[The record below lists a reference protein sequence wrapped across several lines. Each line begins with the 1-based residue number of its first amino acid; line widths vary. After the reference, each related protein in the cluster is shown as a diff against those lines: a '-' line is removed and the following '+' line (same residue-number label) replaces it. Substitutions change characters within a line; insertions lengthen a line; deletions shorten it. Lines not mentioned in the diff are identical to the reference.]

1 MIILTTFAG
10 WLSEQNTRQDA
21 VGEIARLWA
30 QISPGRTHSLVG
42 VTKAITEHAEQAGMT
57 WVPDAMAATAE
68 EFRVWKVNPEAASTA
83 SPQTRSQ
90 LDRIEAM
97 LARLLDNL
105 GIPLE
110 DPPQLVGTEQTG
122 VVVTL
127 HEGGGIDYT
136 GPDGRKIP
144 HIGPNGLEMIDPHV
158 LTASDQAA
166 GVEAV
171 LQPGGK
177 PDWAKLY
184 GLSSSVELPE
194 GTELGEQAE

>member
-42 VTKAITEHAEQAGMT
+42 VTKAITEHAEQAGMA

-110 DPPQLVGTEQTG
+110 DPPQLAADNG
-122 VVVTL
+122 VTVL
-127 HEGGGIDYT
+127 HEQGGDIT
-136 GPDGRKIP
+136 RLAGPKIP